1 LAEGLV
7 DTIKGVNDAFVDFF
21 LGTSDG
27 FVKLREDIKRNF
39 IDFMV
44 REFITS
50 GLINFLIDI
59 FGEDTFMTKAI
70 SQSLGASRGGG
81 PLTRATGGPLMAGQ
95 TALVGER
102 GPEIITA
109 SQDMMVK
116 PTNQVGSFATGGA
129 NVTFNIN
136 AMDTQGFDQLLTQRK
151 NQIIAMVNQGLN
163 QRGGSLI

>member
-1 LAEGLV
+1 M
-7 DTIKGVNDAFVDFF
+7 DTIKTAQDAFTDFF
-21 LGTSDG
+21 LGSSDG
-27 FVKLREDIKRNF
+27 FKKLAEDIKRNF
-39 IDFMV
+39 VDFLV
-44 REFITS
+44 REFITT
-50 GLINFLIDI
+50 GLVNFLSDI
-59 FGEDTFMTKAI
+59 FAPGTFGDRAI
-70 SQSLGASRGGG
+70 SSILGRQ
-81 PLTRATGGPLMAGQ
+81 TGGPLMAGQ

-116 PTNQVGSFATGGA
+116 PTNQVGSFATAGA